1 MTKYEKVM
9 KANVWVILPLLD
21 LFVPPETTP
30 RGVVI
35 VGGNTRLRDELLRR
49 SPSDF

>member
-1 MTKYEKVM
+1 VGNF
-9 KANVWVILPLLD
+9 ALAD

-35 VGGNTRLRDELLRR
+35 VGGNVRLRDELFQR